1 MLDNLSKAASIVVG
15 AAVLVGV
22 VFWLVQMG
30 ADVRH
35 LQDDMRDLQGDV
47 TQLQLDVVVLQTDVT
62 QLQSDVAELQSDMT
76 QLQSDVTELQSQVA
90 EVQQNQQII
99 IGILRTLVEDTA
111 ETQVPASGS
120 PAPGGTGG
128 AQTLMD
134 SLR

>member
-1 MLDNLSKAASIVVG
+1 MLDNLSKVASIVVG

-35 LQDDMRDLQGDV
+35 LQGDMRDLQGDV

-62 QLQSDVAELQSDMT
+62 QLQSDMT
-76 QLQSDVTELQSQVA
+76 ELQSDVTELQSDVTQLQLQVA

-111 ETQVPASGS
+111 ETQVPAPGS
-120 PAPGGTGG
+120 PAPGAAG
-128 AQTLMD
+128 AQTQLD
-134 SLR
+134 LLR